1 MICKHFSKCTV
12 PLSAV
17 LLTTLA
23 CLTLIAAT
31 PAHAAPV
38 WTERFGG
45 SQGMLDYPNS
55 AVVDSHDNILVAGS
69 VVDIAGTESAAVV
82 KYDSAGHQLWTQSVP
97 LDTNNV
103 GESVAVDTSDNVT
116 VVAQGSHYDDDGD
129 IRPTAY
135 LLRYSSAGKLYSQ
148 TDISIITY
156 RNRITNVFASPNGD
170 TTLVGTN
177 YSEDDEFGSQWNIER
192 FDSNGTLL
200 WSDSYSGNSYNG
212 DNVTKDAA
220 IDSQGNLIVAGSE
233 TDFDGSTFPI
243 SLVLRK
249 YSPTGNVLYTSI
261 YKDAIE
267 PGDDSTPTA
276 MVLDQ
281 GGNAYVAGQLTDYYS
296 YETLLLRV
304 KPDGGFMWARHYSV
318 SGSNSIAFPTDLAL
332 DHSGDVVVAG
342 EEGGNFF
349 AHVAYKPVLLKYN
362 PSGHRLYTTHP
373 AALRAGGVDRLFA
386 GSKTNDLYAVGIAR
400 SYDPSTG
407 QDSASTQIITKI
419 DPSGNAQDQENYT
432 GSTEAPGEFQF
443 EGATFDPLLD
453 AVYTI
458 NVVDF
463 TPGTN
468 LNSTT
473 DTDWVTAKYRL
484 GG

>member
-1 MICKHFSKCTV
+1 MNCKYTLKHVAPGT
-12 PLSAV
+12 AAI
-17 LLTTLA
+17 LTTII
-23 CLTLIAAT
+23 CLPLLAAT
-31 PAHAAPV
+31 PLHAAPV
-38 WTERFGG
+38 WIERFGG

-69 VVDIAGTESAAVV
+69 VVDTAGTESAAVV

-103 GESVAVDTSDNVT
+103 GERVAVDTSDNVT

-192 FDSNGTLL
+192 FDSNGALL
-200 WSDSYSGNSYNG
+200 WSDVYGGTSYNG
-212 DNVTKDAA
+212 DNVTRDAA

-233 TDFDGSTFPI
+233 TDSATSGDTI

-249 YSPTGNVLYTSI
+249 YSPTGNVLYTNI
-261 YKDAIE
+261 YKDAID
-267 PGDDSTPTA
+267 PGDDSTPIA

-281 GGNAYVAGQLTDYYS
+281 GGNAYVAGQLTDYFS

-304 KPDGGFMWARHYSV
+304 KPDGGLMWARHYSV

-349 AHVAYKPVLLKYN
+349 AHIAYMPVLLKYN

-373 AALRAGGVDRLFA
+373 AELREGGVDNLFA
-386 GSKTNDLYAVGIAR
+386 SSRTDDLYAVGIAS
-400 SYDPSTG
+400 SYDPSTE
-407 QDSASTQIITKI
+407 QDSSYTQMVTKI
-419 DPSGNAQDQENYT
+419 DPSGNAQNQENYT
-432 GSTEAPGEFQF
+432 GSSEEPGEFQYN
-443 EGATFDPLLD
+443 GAAFDPLLD

-458 NVVDF
+458 NAVDF

-468 LNSTT
+468 FNTTT
-473 DTDWVTAKYRL
+473 DLDWATVKFRL